1 MVAGVGFLHCSL
13 GINFFG
19 RLSHDIMF
27 RAPIWPIAQGNEEE
41 NPDKDKYGLFMV
53 LVIGMLTAVYHLAIL
68 RV

>member
-1 MVAGVGFLHCSL
+1 MFGSFIVLLESIFL
-13 GINFFG
+13 
-19 RLSHDIMF
+19 HDIMF

-53 LVIGMLTAVYHLAIL
+53 LVIGMLTTVYRLAIL